1 MKVTDKDIIAM
12 RDLASRLNLVG
23 KDRLFDNSP
32 ELIAKVC
39 NGIGPEWFPAALRD
53 AIDRLHPSLK
63 VVAMIHDLDYYFGD
77 GTTEDFNKA
86 NSAFAANGI
95 VVADDR
101 YGWYDP
107 RRYLARHSARKFA
120 ALCAVGGRVA
130 YNKAIR
136 DRQMEVNMT

>member
-39 NGIGPEWFPAALRD
+39 NGIGPEWFPAAIRA

-101 YGWYDP
+101 YKWYDP
-107 RRYLARHSARKFA
+107 RRYLARRSARKFA

>member
-39 NGIGPEWFPAALRD
+39 IGPEWFPAALRD

-101 YGWYDP
+101 YGWDDP
-107 RRYLARHSARKFA
+107 RRYLARPSARKFA
-120 ALCAVGGRVA
+120 ALCAVGGHVA

>member
-39 NGIGPEWFPAALRD
+39 NGIGPEWFPAAIRA

-77 GTTEDFNKA
+77 GTTEDFNRA
-86 NSAFAANGI
+86 NAFAARALWGRRPLCI
-95 VVADDR
+95 VR
-101 YGWYDP
+101 P
-107 RRYLARHSARKFA
+107 RRYLAGIA
-120 ALCAVGGRVA
+120 
-130 YNKAIR
+130 
-136 DRQMEVNMT
+136 